1 MRYAMAAA
9 KPGGSEVI
17 RKIELGD
24 MAPSAGEV
32 LIRHEAIGIN
42 FLDVYIRNG
51 LYPWPVETNHV
62 RAAYLLQV
70 YI

>member
-17 RKIELGD
+17 RKIALGD
-24 MAPSAGEV
+24 IAPGAGEV

-42 FLDVYIRNG
+42 FLDI
-51 LYPWPVETNHV
+51 
-62 RAAYLLQV
+62 
-70 YI
+70 

>member
-24 MAPSAGEV
+24 MPPAAGEV

-42 FLDVYIRNG
+42 FLDIYIRNG
-51 LYPWPVETNHV
+51 LYPWPVATDHV
-62 RAAYLLQV
+62 LGSQSIYQRK
-70 YI
+70 